1 MQITL
6 DIDNEQDLLLLLS
19 ITNRIGIKVVK
30 EKEPKHSL
38 EYHKQVI
45 AKGIKNSSFG
55 NPVKWQKA
63 TRADRQ
69 LPLR

>member
-19 ITNRIGIKVVK
+19 LTNRIGIKVVK
-30 EKEPKHSL
+30 EIDSKHSL
-38 EYHKQVI
+38 EYHKNII
-45 AKGIKNSSFG
+45 AKGIQKSSFG
-55 NPVKWQKA
+55 NPLEWQKEA
-63 TRADRQ
+63 RTDRQ

>member
-30 EKEPKHSL
+30 KKDSKTFL
-38 EYHKQVI
+38 EYHKQII
-45 AKGIKNSSFG
+45 AKGI
-55 NPVKWQKA
+55 QKV
-63 TRADRQ
+63 
-69 LPLR
+69 LW